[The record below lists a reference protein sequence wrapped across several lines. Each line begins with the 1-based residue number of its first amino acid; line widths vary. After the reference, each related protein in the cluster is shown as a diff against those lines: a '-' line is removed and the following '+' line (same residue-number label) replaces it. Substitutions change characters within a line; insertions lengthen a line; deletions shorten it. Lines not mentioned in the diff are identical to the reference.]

1 MATTIHHRRGRNSAN
16 GKQSAK
22 ASVRAPGR
30 SRSRPDRHLER
41 QRGDEPRHGEPGGD
55 FGRHPRRHP
64 DGDHAVLAHRRRVHD
79 RRRAHRRDDRPEAH
93 TGHGAA
99 PWPSLGEI
107 TAALSPAIFSF
118 TWGGRVV
125 TGLGVCLGHALG
137 ARPGRG
143 ALPGTAARH
152 RVRHHRRRGR
162 PFDALAP
169 DPGHRHGLVG
179 LPAHLRHHGGLL
191 RCSVLCCARLIP
203 RTPASGGHSALR
215 RRRHR
220 RGRPR
225 HGTCAV
231 RRGAPVGLGHR

>member
-1 MATTIHHRRGRNSAN
+1 MATTILTAEGATRRTETT
-16 GKQSAK
+16 AK
-22 ASVRAPGR
+22 ATYAPLVVLALAQIGTSSDSAAMNLATASLVGTLGATLDDIQMATTLFSLIAGAFMIAGGLIGVTIGLRRTLAIGLSWPRWER
-30 SRSRPDRHLER
+30 SRRRSPRHLLVHLGR
-41 QRGDEPRHGEPGGD
+41 ARCHGT
-55 FGRHPRRHP
+55 RR
-64 DGDHAVLAHRRRVHD
+64 L
-79 RRRAHRRDDRPEAH
+79 
-93 TGHGAA
+93 
-99 PWPSLGEI
+99 
-107 TAALSPAIFSF
+107 
-118 TWGGRVV
+118 
-125 TGLGVCLGHALG
+125 LGHALG

-191 RCSVLCCARLIP
+191 RCSALLRAAHPPHARLRRP
-203 RTPASGGHSALR
+203 HALR